1 MVVFVAA
8 AFSLSSDP
16 LDLDL
21 PFSGGC
27 GPDDCL
33 SRREVVSGRSNTPDS
48 MTLDDSGICRVV
60 IEAGSVVDA
69 VVGGTLDCPSDRS
82 RRLDVDASKLAFLS
96 FNCSIFFL
104 RINEL

>member
-1 MVVFVAA
+1 MVVFFAD
-8 AFSLSSDP
+8 AFSFSSDP
-16 LDLDL
+16 LDLDQ
-21 PFSGGC
+21 PAFSTGG

-48 MTLDDSGICRVV
+48 VSLDDSGLRRVV
-60 IEAGSVVDA
+60 IEADGMVD
-69 VVGGTLDCPSDRS
+69 VVGGTFDCPSERS